1 MTEKD
6 LIGTM
11 KKQVDAELSEVADKV
26 IEDLVEQFRK
36 RLIKEK
42 YSIVTGLINGVDF
55 LVSQDE
61 IKRDISMQV
70 NVKTENKKQELDEL
84 IYQVRSNMT
93 SITRYIRHK
102 KEGHPTL
109 TEGQLTE
116 QNAKYKEM
124 AEVAVSN
131 ILDYLNRKYGA
142 KNDN

>member
-36 RLIKEK
+36 RLIEEK

-84 IYQVRSNMT
+84 IYQMRTNMT

-102 KEGHPTL
+102 REDHPTL
-109 TEGQLTE
+109 TEGQYAE
-116 QNAKYKEM
+116 QSIAYKKS

-142 KNDN
+142 NK